1 MTKNVKI
8 GRLII
13 EAISNGMPPV
23 ARGSSDY
30 WANLPDTDNPFPEG
44 STEAAEWLRGW
55 MRECDQDARD
65 MFDAE

>member
-1 MTKNVKI
+1 MDTKPK
-8 GRLII
+8 
-13 EAISNGMPPV
+13 MPPV

-30 WANLPDTDNPFPEG
+30 WANVPDADNPFPEG
-44 STEAAEWLRGW
+44 SNEAAEWLRGW